1 MLSATDILN
10 LDTLGRYC
18 FMLIIRTFFNS
29 STDYI
34 RRKQKSHITL
44 FSFSEYCNN
53 IIGCDYVATGH
64 YARTETDTN
73 AIGQRRVKLLQA
85 IDRVKDQTFF
95 LSQIRQQSLSNALF
109 PLGNYT
115 KDVVKKIASSAGL
128 DWVARK
134 KESMGICFIGKKR
147 DGFAKFIREYSK
159 PR

>member
-1 MLSATDILN
+1 
-10 LDTLGRYC
+10 
-18 FMLIIRTFFNS
+18 MLIISTFLNS
-29 STDYI
+29 SILDI
-34 RRKQKSHITL
+34 RRQQKSHITL

-95 LSQIRQQSLSNALF
+95 LSQVRQQSLSNALF